1 MGRQSSLQVI
11 RVTPSPRG
19 TQAARRPGPAFIC
32 LIFLLFGV
40 VWNLFMLFVLP
51 SLVRD
56 PAAYAGV
63 IAWKDWAFLA
73 ISALLLYLLIRH
85 LTGEVTESE
94 QLYRSLVENAGSII
108 LAMDREG
115 NITFFNRRAEEVFG
129 FRRGEVTGKSVIGTI
144 VPATES
150 SGRDLDQLMQEILA
164 TPTQFLVNRNE
175 NVNADGERVWVSW
188 TNQAIRDGTG
198 FPVGV
203 VSVGT
208 VEGGG

>member
-1 MGRQSSLQVI
+1 MS
-11 RVTPSPRG
+11 TPSRG
-19 TQAARRPGPAFIC
+19 TAAEQRPGPAIIC
-32 LIFLLFGV
+32 LIFLIFGV
-40 VWNLFMLFVLP
+40 VWTLFMLFLLP
-51 SLVRD
+51 ALVRD
-56 PAAYAGV
+56 PALYAG
-63 IAWKDWAFLA
+63 ITAWKDWAFLA
-73 ISALLLYLLIRH
+73 VATLLLYILIRH
-85 LTGEVTESE
+85 YTGELSESE
-94 QLYRSLVENAGSII
+94 RFHRSIVENAGSII

-129 FRRGEVTGKSVIGTI
+129 FQRGEVMGKSVIGTI

-164 TPTQFLVNRNE
+164 SPNQFLVNRNE
-175 NVNADGERVWVSW
+175 NVTSMAERVWILW

-208 VEGGG
+208 VESGG